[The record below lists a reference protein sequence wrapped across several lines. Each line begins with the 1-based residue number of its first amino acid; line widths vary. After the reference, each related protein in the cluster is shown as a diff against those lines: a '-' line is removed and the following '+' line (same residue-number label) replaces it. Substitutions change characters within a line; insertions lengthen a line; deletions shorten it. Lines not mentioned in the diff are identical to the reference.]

1 MDVYSTIQLQLQEV
15 FNKIN
20 DTSINLASA
29 RNELIKAEKYIE
41 TLDKG
46 YEESKAAF
54 KYVKNNDVVSM
65 SAYVDT
71 ANRTEGVDKAR
82 TDAKVAKLV
91 WEQKVRGFTKEMASL
106 KAQYAVLE
114 AKMKAAGNNV
124 TNIEEANEHSGR

>member
-1 MDVYSTIQLQLQEV
+1 VDVYSTIQLQLQEV

-20 DTSINLASA
+20 DTSINLAGA

-46 YEESKAAF
+46 YKESKAAF
-54 KYVKNNDVVSM
+54 EYVKSNDVVSM

-71 ANRTEGVDKAR
+71 ANRTDGFDKAR

-91 WEQKVRGFTKEMASL
+91 WEQKVKGFTKDMKSL
-106 KAQYAVLE
+106 KAQYASLE
-114 AKMKAAGNNV
+114 AKMKVASNNV
-124 TNIEEANEHSGR
+124 TNIEEANEHSSR